1 MSRSW
6 KINLDFLWAKPG
18 SFKKKCMYFVILKKK
33 FKAYK
38 NYKVKVIPPLLNFYL
53 KLFLTKAQGK
63 KIFFGSSFKT
73 CLEKLKKNLIFSSFT
88 NPRLESY
95 RFQKF
100 TYWLGPMMKSDRNH
114 RQPILVSYQ
123 MYPCKK
129 EWIYKRIIIW
139 RLPNL

>member
-18 SFKKKCMYFVILKKK
+18 SFKKKCMYFVILKK

-63 KIFFGSSFKT
+63 KIFLVHHSRLVKKS
-73 CLEKLKKNLIFSSFT
+73 EKKIYFFSLT

-129 EWIYKRIIIW
+129 KNE
-139 RLPNL
+139 